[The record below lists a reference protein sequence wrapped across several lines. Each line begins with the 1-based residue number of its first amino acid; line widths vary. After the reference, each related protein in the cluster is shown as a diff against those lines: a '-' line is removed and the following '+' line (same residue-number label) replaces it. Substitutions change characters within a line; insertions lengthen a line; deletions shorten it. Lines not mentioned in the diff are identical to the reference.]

1 MSFLQKLDIVK
12 LENEISYV
20 VAEIYEENNIEY
32 LMLIKAGE
40 NGEMLDDVTYGKVV
54 ILPTRKYGVETIEDP
69 DLRVHLITKFFP
81 MYTAD
86 YDNNNIVYE

>member
-12 LENEISYV
+12 LENNLSYV

-32 LMLIKAGE
+32 LMLILAGE

-54 ILPTRKYGVETIEDP
+54 VLPIK
-69 DLRVHLITKFFP
+69 K
-81 MYTAD
+81 
-86 YDNNNIVYE
+86 